1 MKTKIET
8 TVERRFYLAISGSG
22 EWKGIFRTG
31 MPHTCPEAVVHF
43 YTTAGV
49 YLGSECNGHSF
60 TAI

>member
-1 MKTKIET
+1 MKK
-8 TVERRFYLAISGSG
+8 RFYLAISGSG